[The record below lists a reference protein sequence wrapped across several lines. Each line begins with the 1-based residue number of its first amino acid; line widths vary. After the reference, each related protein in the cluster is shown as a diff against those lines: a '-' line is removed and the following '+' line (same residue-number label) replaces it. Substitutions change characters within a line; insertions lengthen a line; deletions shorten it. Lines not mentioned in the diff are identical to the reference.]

1 MRHDHAAV
9 KRPESVCDARNARVL
24 LGGPEASS
32 LIHIMLLLAAAA
44 PLNYLTPSLLL
55 SPKWPHLQTRSYLI
69 SVSWRD
75 LILVLAHWRWLRYYG
90 LSWPSIAVRAGQDG
104 GMSALL
110 RTRSHGTEN
119 TVSSTARPLLY
130 G

>member
-1 MRHDHAAV
+1 MRRDHASV
-9 KRPESVCDARNARVL
+9 KRPKSVCDARNARVL
-24 LGGPEASS
+24 LEGPEASS
-32 LIHIMLLLAAAA
+32 LIHIMLLLATVA
-44 PLNYLTPSLLL
+44 PLIYPTLNPLVSR
-55 SPKWPHLQTRSYLI
+55 KWPHSQTRSYLI

-75 LILVLAHWRWLRYYG
+75 LILVLARWRWLRFYG

-104 GMSALL
+104 GTSALL

-119 TVSSTARPLLY
+119 TLSPTARLLLH